1 VPTLAFCPCAP
12 VLVPEVAQGAAPE
25 TADVLAACDAAIS
38 WLTAGGDDV
47 VVVGAGSRHDQ
58 HGGSAVGTLS
68 GLGVPVTAGGSGDA
82 HRDGRGSLPLAL
94 TMGAWLLDRA
104 GVAAARRSYLE
115 VRADGSA
122 TVAAATLTLPDAA
135 PSWLVMGDG
144 TARLSERAPGGL
156 DQRAAAYDAVVLDAL
171 SSGDPHVLAALDP
184 RDGAELMAAGV
195 PVWRAVG
202 AALLANRQD
211 RRWDA
216 RLTSHVA
223 PYGVSYVVATWS

>member
-12 VLVPEVAQGAAPE
+12 VLVPDVAGGAAPDI
-25 TADVLAACDAAIS
+25 ADVLAASDAAVS
-38 WLTAGGDDV
+38 RLTAGGDPV
-47 VVVGAGSRHDQ
+47 VVVGAGTRPAQHD
-58 HGGSAVGTLS
+58 GSAVGTLT
-68 GLGVPVTAGGSGDA
+68 GFGVPVTAGGSGGVPLA
-82 HRDGRGSLPLAL
+82 GQRPLPLAL

-115 VRADGSA
+115 VPADGPA
-122 TVAAATLTLPDAA
+122 TLAAAALTLPDVT

-156 DQRAAAYDAVVLDAL
+156 DQRAPAYDAVVLDAL

-184 RDGAELMAAGV
+184 GDGEELMAAGV

-202 AALLANRQD
+202 AALLARWRD
-211 RRWDA
+211 RRWEA
-216 RLTSHVA
+216 EVTSHAA